1 MKASTPYVIIAI
13 LTFYITWQTYRMN
26 KKEFEFKYKIA

>member
-1 MKASTPYVIIAI
+1 MKASTLYVIIAI

-26 KKEFEFKYKIA
+26 KKEFEFKYKNS